1 MVDLD
6 VIEPAD
12 ESIDWVD
19 GLVVVVKQKGKLRIF
34 LDSRPLYQTM
44 KRKIIHLPTAEEFFS
59 QMSGA
64 KYFSKLDASSG
75 YWQIKVDRTSSNLL
89 TA

>member
-19 GLVVVVKQKGKLRIF
+19 GLVVVVKPKGKL
-34 LDSRPLYQTM
+34 
-44 KRKIIHLPTAEEFFS
+44 
-59 QMSGA
+59 
-64 KYFSKLDASSG
+64 
-75 YWQIKVDRTSSNLL
+75 
-89 TA
+89 